1 MAAFFPEAL
10 DAFLSPDFLEGVRK
24 KFHYGDTKT
33 AAFQAVAQEMLP
45 LMRAEAFWESR
56 AFSGKNRQEGECAD
70 AVYESVI
77 ISLGGGLDALQERY
91 SEEGMLSESYML
103 EVLASELLLKGYGAY
118 NRYVQENQDRHVAR
132 YHFLGSEEAFPL
144 EMLPELLQE
153 SAGRIACN
161 AAFCLIPKKSVVF
174 ISELTQDSKV
184 QCESICVG
192 CHNLHCSNRTE
203 DDSPRGRMLTKMADI
218 PLSYGYSRIF
228 GRI

>member
-1 MAAFFPEAL
+1 MAAFFPEVL
-10 DAFLSPDFLEGVRK
+10 EAFLSPDFLEGVRR

-45 LMRAEAFWESR
+45 LMREEAFWDSR
-56 AFSGKNRQEGECAD
+56 AFSVEGRQPGESAD

-77 ISLGGGLDALQERY
+77 MSLGGGLDTLQERY
-91 SEEGMLSESYML
+91 SEEGRLSESYML

-118 NRYVQENQDRHVAR
+118 NRYVQENRDRHVAR

-144 EMLPELLQE
+144 ELLPELLQE
-153 SAGRIACN
+153 SAERIVCN
-161 AAFCLIPKKSVVF
+161 SAFCLIPKKSVVF
-174 ISELTQDSKV
+174 VSELTQDTKV

-192 CHNLHCSNRTE
+192 CHNLHCPNRAE
-203 DDSPRGRMLTKMADI
+203 DDSPRGRMLAKMADI

-228 GRI
+228 GRF